1 VLWSIIDEKHL
12 FLNKSLQ
19 FDIVGG
25 VFKDPIVSAFPTLS
39 AFPDASCDC
48 YYDFHVLRPY

>member
-1 VLWSIIDEKHL
+1 MLQSIIDEKQL

-25 VFKDPIVSAFPTLS
+25 FKDPTVSAFPIVS

-48 YYDFHVLRPY
+48 YYDFHALRPY

>member
-1 VLWSIIDEKHL
+1 VLRSIIDEKHI

-25 VFKDPIVSAFPTLS
+25 VFKDPTVS

-48 YYDFHVLRPY
+48 YYDFHVLRHY